1 MMIEL
6 HFSFS
11 VVQMAIC
18 HILYL
23 CLSFLSSR
31 VRKDNSPDKSFKKR
45 EDTDSEN
52 ENASTER
59 IVFNVSGLI
68 FETYVSTLQRYP
80 DTLLGDPE
88 LRAKYYDEKYGYY
101 FFDRHR
107 ESFESILYY
116 YQSNGFIQR
125 PMAVSLA
132 VFLGEVRFFQLG
144 DGAVRAVLRDEGL
157 TALEDIKLPENEL
170 RRKIWLFIEYPL
182 SSRYAK
188 WFSVFSIAVILVSV
202 AGFCLETLPR
212 FITYHVDMSGSAPVF
227 TANKF
232 FYKEEFFFLEMAC
245 MLWFTVEIF
254 VRFYSCP
261 DRISFFKS
269 TLNILDIISVLPFYV
284 QLIMMLCGSPPTPST
299 MYMRFFRFLRLIRVV
314 RVLKLSRHSKGLQ
327 VLAKTMMTSGRELTL
342 LLFFLF
348 VCVVLFATVVYYME
362 LDSTPNSF
370 VSIPD
375 SFWWAVVTM
384 TTVGYGDMHPQTVLG
399 KAVGCLCA
407 VAGVLTIAL
416 PVPVI
421 VSNFNYFYTKERENE
436 ELIQYSILNKRS
448 PFENN
453 SSSGDNIKP
462 FERIS
467 KYDDKLTSMAEKDT
481 LYGKGFG
488 NWNCHHPYL
497 EEAHFNQRKHNG

>member
-1 MMIEL
+1 M
-6 HFSFS
+6 
-11 VVQMAIC
+11 
-18 HILYL
+18 
-23 CLSFLSSR
+23 
-31 VRKDNSPDKSFKKR
+31 R
-45 EDTDSEN
+45 ESTKAEN
-52 ENASTER
+52 ENASNER

-68 FETYVSTLQRYP
+68 FETYISTLQRYP

-88 LRAKYYDEKYGYY
+88 LRAKYYDEKHGYY

-107 ESFESILYY
+107 ESFDSILYY

-125 PMAVSLA
+125 PMTVPLG
-132 VFLGEVRFFQLG
+132 VFLDEIRFYQLG
-144 DGAVRAVLRDEGL
+144 EGAMRAVLRDEGL

-182 SSRYAK
+182 NSRYAK
-188 WFSVFSIAVILVSV
+188 WFSIFSVAVILISV
-202 AGFCLETLPR
+202 ASFCLETLPR
-212 FITYHVDMSGSAPVF
+212 FITYHVDMSGPVPVL
-227 TANKF
+227 TANKL

-245 MLWFTVEIF
+245 MFWFTIEILI
-254 VRFYSCP
+254 RFYCCP
-261 DRISFFKS
+261 DRVSFFKS
-269 TLNILDIISVLPFYV
+269 ALNILDIVSVLPFYIQV
-284 QLIMMLCGSPPTPST
+284 IMMLNGSSLTPST
-299 MYMRFFRFLRLIRVV
+299 VYMRFFRFLRLIRVA
-314 RVLKLSRHSKGLQ
+314 RVLKLSRHYKGLQ
-327 VLAKTMMTSGRELTL
+327 VLAKTMMTSGQELLL

-348 VCVVLFATVVYYME
+348 VCVVLFATVVYYLE

-370 VSIPD
+370 ASIPD

-421 VSNFNYFYTKERENE
+421 VSNFNYFYMKERENE
-436 ELIQYSILNKRS
+436 ELIHYSILNKRS

-453 SSSGDNIKP
+453 SSSGDNTKP

-467 KYDDKLTSMAEKDT
+467 KYDDKLANIAERDT
-481 LYGKGFG
+481 IYGKDFG
-488 NWNCHHPYL
+488 NWNHHFCL
-497 EEAHFNQRKHNG
+497 EETHFNQRKHNG